1 MENQIFELIV
11 NTGGLALVLAILFFY
26 SLTSFKQHSKER
38 TELRKELNQ
47 LQEDYH
53 EFKDSMIERLL
64 ESQDKFSEAL
74 NFFAS
79 VLDKKLKV

>member
-1 MENQIFELIV
+1 MDSEIFDMIT

-38 TELRKELNQ
+38 RELRKELHE
-47 LQEDYH
+47 LQTDYH
-53 EFKDSMIERLL
+53 DFKDKMIERLL

-74 NFFAS
+74 RFFAS
-79 VLDKKLKV
+79 VLDKKIR

>member
-1 MENQIFELIV
+1 MDNQIFELIT

-38 TELRKELNQ
+38 TELRKELND
-47 LQEDYH
+47 LQTDYH
-53 EFKDSMIERLL
+53 QFKDKMIERLL

-74 NFFAS
+74 RFFAS
-79 VLDKKLKV
+79 VMDKKIR